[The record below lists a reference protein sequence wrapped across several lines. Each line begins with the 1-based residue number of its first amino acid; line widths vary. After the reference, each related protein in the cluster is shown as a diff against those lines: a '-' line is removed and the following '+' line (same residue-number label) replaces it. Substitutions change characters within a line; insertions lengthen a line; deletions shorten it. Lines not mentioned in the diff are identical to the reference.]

1 MTKLKIDLLNGI
13 LEVEG
18 EESFVTKIYDDYKQK
33 LDVNYTSDIA
43 IKSKSLPV
51 ERSLT
56 SFTGE
61 NIIKSKTTTKKKTS
75 SRGESNK
82 FIEIDGGVDT
92 VQELKAFYEEKSP
105 RNGFERNAVFVYFLQ
120 KNKGMTDISVD
131 HIYSCHKLV
140 EVPVPN
146 ALKQNLFDTAH
157 RKHWI
162 NTTDMNNI
170 TITTPGENLV
180 EHTLPFKSKE

>member
-18 EESFVTKIYDDYKQK
+18 EESFVTKIYDDYKLK
-33 LDVNYTSDIA
+33 LESRFAQVPAQGPKASPSVPRAASSSEKKA
-43 IKSKSLPV
+43 ITPSKSV
-51 ERSLT
+51 
-56 SFTGE
+56 
-61 NIIKSKTTTKKKTS
+61 KKKTNS
-75 SRGESNK
+75 KGETNK
-82 FIEIDGGVDT
+82 FVEIDGGVET

-120 KNKGMTDISVD
+120 KKKGTTEIGVD

-170 TITTPGENLV
+170 MITTPGENLV
-180 EHTLPFKSKE
+180 EHTLPVKPKK